1 MKKRYYIIMILFT
14 LIIKLFDN
22 EQNIITK
29 ELDLKYI
36 NYIAPSLYY
45 DDIPVVS
52 KDIDVIDYFINNDLL
67 YVKPVNNK
75 MVLPISGLITKI
87 NKNYIVLSTDDGI
100 YNIMNYNNKL
110 VYLYQYY
117 NSFDELGTTDDY
129 YIIEGKN
136 LKNIVNR
143 LNIIYDEV

>member
-1 MKKRYYIIMILFT
+1 MILFT

-117 NSFDELGTTDDY
+117 NSFAELGTTDDY